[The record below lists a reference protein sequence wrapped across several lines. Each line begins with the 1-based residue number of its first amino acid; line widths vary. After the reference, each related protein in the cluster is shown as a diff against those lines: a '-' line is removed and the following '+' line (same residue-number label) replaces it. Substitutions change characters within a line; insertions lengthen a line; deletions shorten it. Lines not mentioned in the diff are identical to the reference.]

1 MVWVCKRSG
10 IHFLSNN
17 GKFQLNLFTFF
28 LLHTYF
34 HDQRKVFSFSCNQSD
49 DKIVRVYFFFLFLW
63 MSSSLY
69 TNLEG
74 FPVWYLDSIKLQ
86 LLYTLYALVF
96 PESILLSPNK
106 DYEDMGIKVSFTLFS
121 LYFSRIKSLF
131 FIDSR
136 RKVEKWKVYYI
147 FHKRFLLG

>member
-10 IHFLSNN
+10 IHFLSIN
-17 GKFQLNLFTFF
+17 GKFHPNLFFFF

-131 FIDSR
+131 LTTRERKLKNEKFI
-136 RKVEKWKVYYI
+136 I
-147 FHKRFLLG
+147 FFIKDFY